1 MRKSLLLLPFVILFA
16 SCETQSPTETNT
28 ERFYKAPWNVAL
40 NRSHGAVGQVSAA
53 NEDHSGSLTLSKQG
67 WATFDISLLSD
78 HMHQQ
83 WGYSWSTDEFFMNWA
98 PCLEW
103 YINEAEDSMYL
114 NYDHQ
119 DYDPNSGN
127 SFYWNYDLILTR

>member
-1 MRKSLLLLPFVILFA
+1 MRRILLFLPLVALLA
-16 SCETQSPTETNT
+16 SCETESTTETNT

-40 NRSHGAVGQVSAA
+40 NRSHGALGQLPAA
-53 NEDHSGSLTLSKQG
+53 NENHNGILTLAKHGS
-67 WATFDISLLSD
+67 ARFDISMLSD
-78 HMHQQ
+78 HMYQQ
-83 WGYSWSTDEFFMNWA
+83 WGYSWSTDEFYMNWA

>member
-1 MRKSLLLLPFVILFA
+1 
-16 SCETQSPTETNT
+16 
-28 ERFYKAPWNVAL
+28 
-40 NRSHGAVGQVSAA
+40 
-53 NEDHSGSLTLSKQG
+53 
-67 WATFDISLLSD
+67 
-78 HMHQQ
+78 
-83 WGYSWSTDEFFMNWA
+83 MNWA

-114 NYDHQ
+114 NYDYQ

>member
-1 MRKSLLLLPFVILFA
+1 MRRILLFLPLVALLA
-16 SCETQSPTETNT
+16 SCETESTTETNT

-40 NRSHGAVGQVSAA
+40 NRSHGALGQLPAA
-53 NEDHSGSLTLSKQG
+53 NENHNGILTLAKHGSAG
-67 WATFDISLLSD
+67 FDISMLSD
-78 HMHQQ
+78 HMYQQ
-83 WGYSWSTDEFFMNWA
+83 WGYSWSTDEFYMNWV

>member
-1 MRKSLLLLPFVILFA
+1 MRRILLFLPLVALLA
-16 SCETQSPTETNT
+16 SCETESTTETNT

-40 NRSHGAVGQVSAA
+40 NRSHGALGQLPAA
-53 NEDHSGSLTLSKQG
+53 NENHNGILTLAKHGSAG
-67 WATFDISLLSD
+67 FDISMLSD
-78 HMHQQ
+78 HMYQQ
-83 WGYSWSTDEFFMNWA
+83 WGYSWSTDEFYMNWE

-114 NYDHQ
+114 NYDYQ

>member
-1 MRKSLLLLPFVILFA
+1 MRRILLFLPLVALLA
-16 SCETQSPTETNT
+16 SCESESTTETNT

-40 NRSHGAVGQVSAA
+40 NRSHGALGQLPAA
-53 NEDHSGSLTLSKQG
+53 NENHNGILTLAKHGSAG
-67 WATFDISLLSD
+67 FDISMLSD
-78 HMHQQ
+78 HMYQQ
-83 WGYSWSTDEFFMNWA
+83 WGYSWSTDEFYMNWE

-119 DYDPNSGN
+119 DYDPN
-127 SFYWNYDLILTR
+127 